1 MGNKALT
8 RRGLL
13 SLAAGGLAA
22 GGSAAGP
29 GPAAGSDP
37 REARAAS
44 SPLTSRGV
52 LPALYAADPLTGLAL
67 RGFDAVSYALD
78 PVPAPGRPAFEAA
91 WAGLVWRFA
100 GPANQAAFARD
111 PETYAP
117 RLGGYD
123 PLGVA
128 EGRFVDPDP
137 LVALRSE
144 AGLYLF
150 RSAGRRALCEPA
162 LLVAAEARWP
172 AMRRLILP

>member
-13 SLAAGGLAA
+13 SLAAGALAA
-22 GGSAAGP
+22 
-29 GPAAGSDP
+29 DP
-37 REARAAS
+37 ARAAGAGGREP
-44 SPLTSRGV
+44 SPASRAV
-52 LPALYAADPLTGLAL
+52 VPARYAADPLTGLSL

-78 PVPAPGRPAFEAA
+78 PVPAPGRPAFESA

-111 PETYAP
+111 PDAYAP

-123 PLGVA
+123 PVGVA

-137 LVALRSE
+137 LVALRGR

-150 RSAGRRALCEPA
+150 RSVERRAQGDAA
-162 LLVAAEARWP
+162 LLAAAEARWP
-172 AMRRLILP
+172 AMERLVLP